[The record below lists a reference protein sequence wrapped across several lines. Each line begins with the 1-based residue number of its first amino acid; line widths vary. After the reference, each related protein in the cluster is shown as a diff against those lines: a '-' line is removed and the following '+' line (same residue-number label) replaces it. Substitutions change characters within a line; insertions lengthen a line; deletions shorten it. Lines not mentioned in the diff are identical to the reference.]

1 MYVTISLFIL
11 TQACASCININIHGP
26 HYVRNG
32 EHIWV
37 NCSSDIVPTGQY
49 TEFIVNGETLDSLE
63 RRATGCFSAI
73 KRARCSS
80 NMCHCSQDA
89 KQYAIRVHVNQE
101 FQNLTV
107 ECSMKFRS
115 KGPLFAKRAKTIR
128 VLDLSGPKIDINGAE
143 IIVAGTKRIIRCNV
157 MTSLILQMYWK
168 CLTITSIPPKR
179 YSSTLSIF
187 AHIDAKSSDHGEICT
202 CIVQYEN
209 FVTSTS
215 IMLNISSPP
224 IIQVSNTAT
233 CNQTTDAQLQCYL
246 SGDLHYYGFGQWIHT
261 INGKFIRKLN
271 GTTHGNIST
280 LFLQSCSYEDFGN
293 YTCIA
298 WNENNHHKYWSNKT
312 TILTVRD
319 LPVIADTDIITEPEL
334 QLGLLYYSIPTPVNI
349 QWFRYGEKL
358 ENSTSY
364 SFSSI
369 KQSMNLQF
377 HGISILCDGYRSSLR
392 IAKPLYGEYLAV
404 LKNEIGET
412 KHEFKWESEISE
424 HEYAKKDD
432 DLDTISMFADI
443 DIGADVIIP
452 PDPSHN
458 DSWKDGRRVIEL
470 FELAQNLVCQ
480 LCNCPLNLIDTVS
493 ERKYGLG
500 SVLTIPCGSCTAC
513 NSVETGKRNSNGAF
527 VVNSKAAIGKMYD
540 TCGMGA
546 THVNNFLAGLN
557 VPPVHSSTIRKKEK
571 EIGKKIQEVEAS
583 FDGGWQKRGTGW
595 QYDSN
600 TGHAS
605 MIGLKQARCFMY
617 AIKENEGLTDD
628 LREGLNRIVPH
639 VSGDHSL
646 CTDIEWCTYKDDPV
660 NFKYKSLP
668 GGKCLSNDA
677 LTSELRELVQQYNR
691 RAESLQN
698 MGSTQAN
705 ENFNQIVGSKCP
717 KARSYGG
724 SSSFNSRL
732 SAAVLQKNEGYTWL
746 SMVNEASE
754 LSPGQFTMKVGETM
768 NKKLERQ
775 RENQKRISFKR
786 EELKR
791 KEQEEG
797 PTEFKCKRRN
807 HIPTRSRTSVKGFI
821 DTLKLSKRVFP
832 KADVDNYKQQT
843 LVKKVLGI
851 EYAAH
856 NAKDDVLS
864 LSELFSQKL
873 QSSCEEDDL
882 HHVNFNSCKLSLK
895 PLVDKKIINAAVCFK
910 LARSGINVTHLKLA
924 NSRDVNGI
932 KLILKDNNVNNRYLS
947 SIIGH
952 FFRYYAAPEEE
963 NNVHLYNDTEYG
975 FNQSMNAS
983 VGQYEEIPDNY
994 QDINRQEVYERH
1006 YDVSHHYIEI

>member
-1 MYVTISLFIL
+1 MT
-11 TQACASCININIHGP
+11 
-26 HYVRNG
+26 
-32 EHIWV
+32 
-37 NCSSDIVPTGQY
+37 
-49 TEFIVNGETLDSLE
+49 
-63 RRATGCFSAI
+63 
-73 KRARCSS
+73 
-80 NMCHCSQDA
+80 
-89 KQYAIRVHVNQE
+89 
-101 FQNLTV
+101 
-107 ECSMKFRS
+107 FRS
-115 KGPLFAKRAKTIR
+115 RNR
-128 VLDLSGPKIDINGAE
+128 
-143 IIVAGTKRIIRCNV
+143 
-157 MTSLILQMYWK
+157 
-168 CLTITSIPPKR
+168 
-179 YSSTLSIF
+179 
-187 AHIDAKSSDHGEICT
+187 
-202 CIVQYEN
+202 
-209 FVTSTS
+209 
-215 IMLNISSPP
+215 
-224 IIQVSNTAT
+224 
-233 CNQTTDAQLQCYL
+233 
-246 SGDLHYYGFGQWIHT
+246 
-261 INGKFIRKLN
+261 GKFTNKV
-271 GTTHGNIST
+271 
-280 LFLQSCSYEDFGN
+280 SYF
-293 YTCIA
+293 
-298 WNENNHHKYWSNKT
+298 
-312 TILTVRD
+312 
-319 LPVIADTDIITEPEL
+319 
-334 QLGLLYYSIPTPVNI
+334 
-349 QWFRYGEKL
+349 
-358 ENSTSY
+358 
-364 SFSSI
+364 
-369 KQSMNLQF
+369 
-377 HGISILCDGYRSSLR
+377 RSSF
-392 IAKPLYGEYLAV
+392 
-404 LKNEIGET
+404 LKKRNI
-412 KHEFKWESEISE
+412 FKTENSE

-443 DIGADVIIP
+443 DIGADVIVP
-452 PDPSHN
+452 SDPSHN
-458 DSWKDGRRVIEL
+458 DSWKEGRRVIEL

-500 SVLTIPCGSCTAC
+500 SVLTIPCGSCSAC

-527 VVNSKAAIGKMYD
+527 VVNSKAAIGMIHA
-540 TCGMGA
+540 GMGA

-571 EIGKKIQEVEAS
+571 EIGKKIQEVAAESCKSVQIKEKDLSNGKVEAS

-605 MIGLKQARCFMY
+605 MIGLKTGKVMDYAYRSRSCRVCEVHEERKETVSAHDCCRNWKGTSKGMEPDMAVEMTHKLNDSGCQIKVLHADNDSTTTSRLKVHFEDLEKKDDQNHVKKGFSKKLYELSKKYKELKHPDVIPYLVRCFMY
-617 AIKENEGLTDD
+617 AIKENEGSTDD
-628 LREGLNRIVPH
+628 LRKGLNRLVPH

-775 RENQKRISFKR
+775 RENQKTQTFK
-786 EELKR
+786 
-791 KEQEEG
+791 
-797 PTEFKCKRRN
+797 KRRIEKKKN
-807 HIPTRSRTSVKGFI
+807 RKKAQRSSSVKEGTTYQQEVEVNENACDIIQQIPSSLILNFLDFLKLNELPILVGHNITNFDMMVLENRLKEFNMFSAFTASVKGFI

-895 PLVDKKIINAAVCFK
+895 PLVDKKIINATVCIK

-932 KLILKDNNVNNRYLS
+932 KLILTDNNVNNRYAS

-952 FFRYYAAPEEE
+952 LSGCEE
-963 NNVHLYNDTEYG
+963 
-975 FNQSMNAS
+975 
-983 VGQYEEIPDNY
+983 
-994 QDINRQEVYERH
+994 
-1006 YDVSHHYIEI
+1006 